1 MRLQTIQHHKKEYL
15 PLLLQAD
22 EEESQIDTYL
32 ERGTLYVALEE
43 ERVIGVAVVTEERDG
58 VELKNMAIDQAYRQ
72 QGYGKRMLEQLF
84 DYYKGKTM
92 FVGTGDSGLT
102 VPFYEACGFTYSYTL
117 EHFFTEHYAEPIIE
131 NGVLL
136 EHMIVLKKA
145 IPA

>member
-1 MRLQTIQHHKKEYL
+1 MRLQTIQHDKKEYL
-15 PLLLQAD
+15 SLLLQAD

-43 ERVIGVAVVTEERDG
+43 ERVIGVAVVTEEKEG
-58 VELKNMAIDQAYRQ
+58 VELKNLAIDGPYRK
-72 QGYGKRMLEQLF
+72 QGHGKRMLEQLF
-84 DYYKGKTM
+84 AYYRGRTM

-102 VPFYEACGFTYSYTL
+102 VPFYEACGFTYSYTI

-136 EHMIVLKKA
+136 EHMIVLKKD
-145 IPA
+145 IPL

>member
-22 EEESQIDTYL
+22 EEECQIDTYL

-102 VPFYEACGFTYSYTL
+102 VPFYEACGFVYAHTI
-117 EHFFTEHYAEPIIE
+117 EHFFTEHYVEPIIE